1 MVKENFDKCSFGKF
15 SADEVDLTAMSATRT
30 RNRNRN
36 IEWAKLWIKY
46 FGKHTAVPTW
56 APFEVIC
63 LYASWVVFNSNR
75 RERLTRCI
83 TESEWESDVEKI
95 LTQAQIMYN
104 GGGYSNATA
113 LRSL

>member
-1 MVKENFDKCSFGKF
+1 MVKESFCYPVGKF
-15 SADEVDLTAMSATRT
+15 SDEEVDLKAMSSI

-36 IEWAKLWIKY
+36 IKIEWAKLWIKY

-56 APFEVIC
+56 APFKVIC
-63 LYASWVVFNSNR
+63 LYTAWVVFNSNR
-75 RERLTRCI
+75 RKRLAI

-104 GGGYSNATA
+104 G
-113 LRSL
+113 